1 MPHLPTH
8 TVSYSFAAESTRHS
22 VAAYSRPFSTWNLF
36 LYICLL
42 NPLICL
48 YNMYLTLKYV
58 VLYVFSQSALRSIH
72 QRVTVDLERQT
83 EKPTAAVDSKK
94 TVLTGLLR
102 RLAVH
107 HLQNIRVQIVTEND
121 EDDSVDRSCESDSD
135 RDRPLSLSRLS
146 QSTSSDLSGA
156 TDDDQVCLRPPEPAY
171 HGASIA
177 PVHTLPLVT
186 VPQCQH
192 QQRAPFEFSL
202 SRLLIMHILA
212 PLLSI
217 GLVFA
222 GCAAALACFYSVCL
236 GEPINE
242 GDTAYLWRTWARWV
256 FWPVQQA
263 HIKVVPVKE

>member
-1 MPHLPTH
+1 MPHIRRH
-8 TVSYSFAAESTRHS
+8 TVSYSFAAEPARHS
-22 VAAYSRPFSTWNLF
+22 VAAYSRPFSTWNIF

-48 YNMYLTLKYV
+48 YNVYLILKYV

-107 HLQNIRVQIVTEND
+107 HLQNIRVQIVTDDDDDD
-121 EDDSVDRSCESDSD
+121 EVDRDRESDSD

-146 QSTSSDLSGA
+146 QSTFAALSGA

-171 HGASIA
+171 HGPSIA
-177 PVHTLPLVT
+177 PLRTIPLLT
-186 VPQCQH
+186 IPQCQH

-202 SRLLIMHILA
+202 SRLLIIHILA
-212 PLLSI
+212 PLVSI

-242 GDTAYLWRTWARWV
+242 DDTAYLWRTWARWV
-256 FWPVQQA
+256 FWPVKRA

>member
-1 MPHLPTH
+1 MPQVASHS
-8 TVSYSFAAESTRHS
+8 VSYSFATESTRHN

-48 YNMYLTLKYV
+48 YNMYLTLKYA
-58 VLYVFSQSALRSIH
+58 VLYIFSQSALRSIH

-83 EKPTAAVDSKK
+83 EKSNAPVDSKK
-94 TVLTGLLR
+94 TVLTVLLR
-102 RLAVH
+102 RLAMR
-107 HLQNIRVQIVTEND
+107 HLQNIRVQIVTD
-121 EDDSVDRSCESDSD
+121 DDSVDRDCECNSES
-135 RDRPLSLSRLS
+135 DRPLSPSRLS
-146 QSTSSDLSGA
+146 QSDSSALSGA
-156 TDDDQVCLRPPEPAY
+156 TDDDKACLRPPEPAY
-171 HGASIA
+171 HGSSIV
-177 PVHTLPLVT
+177 PLRTLPLLT
-186 VPQCQH
+186 IPQCQH
-192 QQRAPFEFSL
+192 QPRAPFKFEFSL
-202 SRLLIMHILA
+202 SRMLIMHIFA
-212 PLLSI
+212 PLVSI

-242 GDTAYLWRTWARWV
+242 NDTAYLWRTWARWI